1 MTTRTLAPSSRPTR
15 RVVVV
20 VTLAVAA
27 IIAVVVNSLIAFA
40 AIVAGAS
47 SAFAPLTIAV
57 YAPFT
62 VVGLVAG
69 YIGWRLVR
77 GRSRFPRRTLSIVV
91 PVVLVASFIPDTIAM
106 IVGFIPG
113 GSVTAYAG
121 LMLMHVVVVAV
132 GVPAFARL
140 APTFRGR
147 A

>member
-1 MTTRTLAPSSRPTR
+1 MTTNTIASSSRPSR
-15 RVVVV
+15 RVVVA

-27 IIAVVVNSLIAFA
+27 IISVVANTLVAFA
-40 AIVAGAS
+40 AIAVGAS
-47 SAFAPLTIAV
+47 SAFAPLTFAV

-62 VVGLVAG
+62 VVGLIAG

-77 GRSRFPRRTLSIVV
+77 GHSRFPRRTLSILV
-91 PVVLVASFIPDTIAM
+91 PVVLVLSFIPDTFAM
-106 IVGFIPG
+106 IVGFIPA

-140 APTFRGR
+140 APAFRAR